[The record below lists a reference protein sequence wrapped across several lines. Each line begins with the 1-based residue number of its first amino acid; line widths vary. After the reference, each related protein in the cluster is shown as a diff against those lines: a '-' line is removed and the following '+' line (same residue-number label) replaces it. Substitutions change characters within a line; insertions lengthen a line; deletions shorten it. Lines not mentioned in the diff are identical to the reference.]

1 MTALAA
7 RLVGAADAGRARV
20 KTLVMRNDRLRRL
33 VYEVRNRRTFADLHM
48 HDIMLADRVRVDAYA
63 AALEANIGPGDT
75 VVDLGTGTGVLAL
88 LAARSAREVHA
99 IEHGPIID
107 AARAVA
113 AENGVTNV
121 RFHRTHS
128 RDFTLPGGADVLVHE
143 QLGSALFNED
153 VVANIADLRDRVL
166 APGGRIYPALLEL
179 FVEPVQLRDD
189 MRFPPAWQQEVHG
202 LHFGAL
208 RPVGLQQPFD
218 YWYKLWRPFPLGKL
232 LCRPEPVLTVDL
244 MTATPSDLPH
254 EIHYARP
261 AAEAGTM
268 DGYCVYFTAR
278 FDDEIAISTSPEDPM
293 TSWATPFLRVES
305 RPVAAGETIR
315 LDLRAEDL
323 ATPQTWRWR

>member
-1 MTALAA
+1 MSAFTA
-7 RLVGAADAGRARV
+7 RLVGAADEARARL
-20 KTLVMRNDRLRRL
+20 KALVLRNARLRRVL
-33 VYEVRNRRTFADLHM
+33 YQVRNRRTFADLHM
-48 HDIMLADRVRVDAYA
+48 HDIMLADGVRVDAYE
-63 AALEANIGPGDT
+63 AALKAHLGPDDT

-128 RDFTLPGGADVLVHE
+128 REFTLPGGADAIVHE

-166 APGGRIYPALLEL
+166 RPGGRIYPALLEL
-179 FVEPVQLRDD
+179 FVEPVQLRDE

-202 LHFGAL
+202 IRFDAL
-208 RPVGLQQPFD
+208 RPIGLEQPFD
-218 YWYKLWRPFPLGKL
+218 YWYKLWRPFPLGTL

-244 MTATPSDLPH
+244 MTAVPSDLPH

-261 AAEAGTM
+261 ATRPGTM

-278 FDDEIAISTSPEDPM
+278 FDDRIAISTSPEDPM

-305 RPVAAGETIR
+305 RPVAAGEPIR
-315 LDLRAEDL
+315 LDLRAGDL
-323 ATPQTWRWR
+323 ATPETWRWR